1 MTNILA
7 DKKLEEGFKEEY
19 TGIKRSFAQTRENFQ
34 RIIDTKKVWQKKYTK
49 SKLKLEKINKEIENE
64 DIEDIS
70 EKDFIKYYLK
80 ELMALKNS
88 KNEDPLF

>member
-1 MTNILA
+1 LH
-7 DKKLEEGFKEEY
+7 KLEKISKELLILRRF
-19 TGIKRSFAQTRENFQ
+19 G
-34 RIIDTKKVWQKKYTK
+34 KKNTPN